1 MKAIKSLLLFLS
13 ITTSCT
19 VGLCQLVQPP
29 VGMEFGLHTK
39 FNSTFIRNNNIS
51 EIRCNVDVKK
61 DGDRIRDS
69 YRVEVYHFYEN
80 GDLKMISHINQKLRD
95 TSITFFEYTNGRL
108 ECEVKNDAAGM
119 YSYCYEYDKNGRPIV
134 LRYGRAE
141 RFSSLTASLDRSLG
155 TEITAENYSYKT
167 YENQLHSTLHN
178 TAGRPYL
185 KEIRYYDEN
194 EYLVKYLKTYIMSS
208 GRLEETYSYNDRGW
222 LAEKTISDGASPYTL
237 QYSYDEVGNLLEERK
252 LVNDEVIYRTEFVYL
267 GKNMHLKAELKREE
281 KNQLIVITTYEY
293 KYRN

>member
-1 MKAIKSLLLFLS
+1 LKILKFPILFLS
-13 ITTSCT
+13 LFTFSTA
-19 VGLCQLVQPP
+19 GLSQLVQPP
-29 VGMEFGLHTK
+29 AGMEFGLRTK

-51 EIRCNVDVKK
+51 EIRCDVDVKK

-69 YRVEVYHFYEN
+69 YRVDVYHFYDN

-119 YSYCYEYDKNGRPIV
+119 FSYCYEYDTAGRPVV

-141 RFSSLTASLDRSLG
+141 RYSSLTASLDRSVG
-155 TEITAENYSYKT
+155 TDITAENYDYKS

-178 TAGRPYL
+178 STGRPYL

-194 EYLVKYLKTYIMSS
+194 QYLIKYLKTYIMSS
-208 GRLEETYSYNDRGW
+208 GRLEEIYAYNDRGW
-222 LAEKTISDGASPYTL
+222 LSEKTVSDGENPYTL
-237 QYSYDEVGNLLEERK
+237 QYDYDEVGNLLEERK
-252 LVNDEVIYRTEFVYL
+252 LVNEEVVYRTEYVYV

-281 KNQLIVITTYEY
+281 ENQLIVITTYEY

>member
-1 MKAIKSLLLFLS
+1 MKANRLLLLFLS
-13 ITTSCT
+13 LIALSS
-19 VGLCQLVQPP
+19 VGFGQLVQQPI
-29 VGMEFGLHTK
+29 GMEFGLQTK
-39 FNSTFIRNNNIS
+39 FNSTFIRNNKIS

-80 GDLKMISHINQKLRD
+80 GDLKMISYINQRLRD

-119 YSYCYEYDKNGRPIV
+119 FSYCYEYDKTGRPIV

-141 RFSSLTASLDRSLG
+141 RYSSLTASIDRQIG
-155 TEITAENYSYKT
+155 TEITSENYEYKT

-178 TAGRPYL
+178 SAGRPYL

-194 EYLVKYLKTYIMSS
+194 EYLIKYLKTYIMSS
-208 GRLEETYSYNDRGW
+208 GRLEETYAYNDRGW
-222 LAEKTISDGASPYTL
+222 LSEKTISDGVNPYTL
-237 QYSYDEVGNLLEERK
+237 EYSYDDVGNLLEERK
-252 LVNDEVIYRTEFVYL
+252 LINDEVIYRTEFVYL

-281 KNQLIVITTYEY
+281 INQQIVITTYEY